1 MYEISDE
8 LGFDEPA
15 NFAGFFK
22 RFTGMSVKRFKQIQ
36 KKSKNSNMFG

>member
-22 RFTGMSVKRFKQIQ
+22 RYTGMSVKSFKQTQ
-36 KKSKNSNMFG
+36 KKNKKSKMY